1 MCLFACGFGGK
12 AFCYNH
18 FDMKKIMVVVF
29 LCLGAV
35 LIILSFSELEDIIAT
50 LQHANPW
57 YLTLALGIQLAWFA
71 VLGLTFKS
79 IYRVLGLKESMRR
92 LTFVAIVGG
101 FVNVVAPSA
110 GLGGMAIFIND
121 GHDRGQPSGKVT
133 VAGALYFLLDEAA
146 FLCVLALAMIILA
159 RRGNLSAGEIAAALL
174 LFLMACVI
182 AFLLYLGYRS
192 EEALGNVLAKMARL
206 VNHAVRPFISREYLS
221 EARAHKFASE
231 VAEGLASVPEKFRSL
246 IQPFLLSLLNKSL
259 LMLILLA
266 AFLSFDV
273 PFTAGT
279 IIGGFAIAYL
289 FLIVSPTPSGIGVVE
304 GVMALA
310 LRSLRVDF
318 SQAVVITLAYR
329 AVTFWIPLAVGALAF
344 RALQLSGAKK
354 EACKNAGKKLA

>member
-1 MCLFACGFGGK
+1 
-12 AFCYNH
+12 
-18 FDMKKIMVVVF
+18 MKKIMVVVF
-29 LCLGAV
+29 LCLGAI
-35 LIILSFSELEDIIAT
+35 LIILSFSELEDIIAM
-50 LQHANPW
+50 LQRANPW
-57 YLTLALGIQLAWFA
+57 YLALALGIQLVWFA

-92 LTFVAIVGG
+92 LTFVAIAGG

-110 GLGGMAIFIND
+110 GIGGMAIFIND
-121 GHDRGQPSGKVT
+121 GRGRGQPSGKVT

-159 RRGNLSAGEIAAALL
+159 RRGNLSTGEIAAALVL
-174 LFLMACVI
+174 LCMACGI
-182 AFLLYLGYRS
+182 TFFLYLGYRS
-192 EEALGNVLAKMARL
+192 AEALGNALAKIARL
-206 VNHAVRPFISREYLS
+206 INRVIRPFIRREYLS
-221 EARAHKFASE
+221 EARAHTFASE
-231 VAEGLASVPEKFRSL
+231 IAEGLASLPEKSRSL
-246 IQPFLLSLLNKSL
+246 FRPFLLSLLNKSL
-259 LMLILLA
+259 LMLILLV
-266 AFLSFDV
+266 AFLAFSV

-329 AVTFWIPLAVGALAF
+329 AVTFWAPLAVGALAF
-344 RALQLSGAKK
+344 RFLNLHNSAKVT
-354 EACKNAGKKLA
+354 EETQ

>member
-1 MCLFACGFGGK
+1 
-12 AFCYNH
+12 
-18 FDMKKIMVVVF
+18 MKKFIVVVF
-29 LCLGAV
+29 LCIGV
-35 LIILSFSELEDIIAT
+35 LLVILSFSELQDISAT
-50 LQHANPW
+50 LQRANPW
-57 YLTLALGIQLAWFA
+57 YLALALGIQLAWFA
-71 VLGLTFKS
+71 VLGMTFKS

-92 LTFVAIVGG
+92 LTLVATAGS

-110 GLGGMAIFIND
+110 GIGGMAIFIND
-121 GHDRGQPSGKVT
+121 GRSRGQPSGKVT

-159 RRGNLSAGEIAAALL
+159 RRGNLSTSEVAAALVL
-174 LFLMACVI
+174 LSIACVI

-192 EEALGNVLAKMARL
+192 AEALGNALARMARMVNYL
-206 VNHAVRPFISREYLS
+206 VWPFIRREYLS
-221 EARAHKFASE
+221 EMRAHIFASE
-231 VAEGLASVPEKFRSL
+231 VAEGLGSLPEKSRSL
-246 IQPFLLSLLNKSL
+246 FQPFLLSLLNKSL

-266 AFLSFDV
+266 AFLSFGV
-273 PFTAGT
+273 PFSAGT

-329 AVTFWIPLAVGALAF
+329 AVTFWAPLAVGALAF
-344 RALQLSGAKK
+344 RILELSTPKSAEGRDVV
-354 EACKNAGKKLA
+354 KNGD